1 MVTDRARANERRTR
15 LVLGLTVATMVTE
28 LVAGMVTGSLA
39 LQADAWHMATHAGA
53 LALAAFGYWFART
66 RANDATFVFGTG
78 KVNALTGFASAVAL
92 GVVAFFMILEGIER
106 LLDPDEIAFA
116 SALPVAVLGLVV
128 NLGSLLL
135 LGGHGHGHGHG
146 HDEHGHGH
154 EHDEHGHDEHG
165 HDGHEHDVHGHGHEH
180 EEHGHEEHGHGEHAT
195 DHNLRGVYLHVLADS
210 ITSVLAIAAL
220 ALGAWLDVV
229 WVDALTGL
237 VAAVLILVWARGLV
251 RDTAGPLLDAR
262 APTGE
267 IERLERA
274 IAAIE
279 GVTRVSVCMW
289 DLGSG
294 RRAVAV
300 ELTADR
306 AITAREVRAAVPA
319 LERCVRAT
327 IEIHP
332 DPEA

>member
-1 MVTDRARANERRTR
+1 MSADRTRANERRTR
-15 LVLGLTVATMVTE
+15 LVLGLTVGTMLAE
-28 LVAGMVTGSLA
+28 LAAGIWTGSLA
-39 LQADAWHMATHAGA
+39 LQADGWHMATHAGA

-66 RANDATFVFGTG
+66 RANDTTFVFGTG

-92 GVVAFFMILEGIER
+92 GVVALFMILEGIER
-106 LLDPDEIAFA
+106 LLAPEEIAFA

-128 NLGSLLL
+128 NLGSLFLL
-135 LGGHGHGHGHG
+135 GGDQGHGHGGHGHGHGG
-146 HDEHGHGH
+146 HGHGH
-154 EHDEHGHDEHG
+154 GGHGHGHDEHGHDEHG
-165 HDGHEHDVHGHGHEH
+165 HDEHGHDERDGHGHGHE
-180 EEHGHEEHGHGEHAT
+180 T

-220 ALGAWLDVV
+220 ALGAWLGVV
-229 WVDALTGL
+229 WVDALTAL

-262 APTGE
+262 APAGE
-267 IERLERA
+267 IARMEKALEA
-274 IAAIE
+274 IA

-306 AITAREVRAAVPA
+306 ALTAREVRAAVPA
-319 LERCVRAT
+319 LTRCVRAT

-332 DPEA
+332 AQEA